1 MAKTK
6 KPKTVKISSAVY
18 HGALD
23 WANGIRQRDGKCK
36 LYELPSGESN
46 KMDSCPLHNATGLK
60 MDPKNK
66 FLPDAVVKFI
76 TEFDDKSV
84 GVGREK
90 PVPV

>member
-1 MAKTK
+1 MAKAK
-6 KPKTVKISSAVY
+6 KQKTVKISSAVY

-36 LYELPSGESN
+36 LYELPSGESGQAN
-46 KMDSCPLHNATGLK
+46 SCPLHNATGLK

-76 TEFDDKSV
+76 TEFDDNSV
-84 GVGREK
+84 GGEREK